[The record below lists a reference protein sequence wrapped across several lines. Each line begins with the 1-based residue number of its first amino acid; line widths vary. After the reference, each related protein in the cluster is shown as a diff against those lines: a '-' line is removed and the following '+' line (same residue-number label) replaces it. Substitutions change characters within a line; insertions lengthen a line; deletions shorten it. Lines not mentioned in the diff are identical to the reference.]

1 MITSR
6 NRCED
11 LRMTLRQLSNMSPA
25 ADEILVTADGCTDDT
40 VSMVRTEFPHCH
52 FRLHPESKGSI
63 FSRDE
68 MLKAASG
75 ELVVSLDDD
84 SYPVSPDF
92 FARLSE
98 LFEEHPEAA
107 VIAFPELL
115 DGGVFFAPT
124 KTPECSGHY
133 VSAYA
138 SGSAAL
144 RRQTYLE
151 LPGYPTFF
159 THAYEEP
166 DYAAQCYANG
176 MAVWFEPSL
185 TIRHHVSQVN
195 RDHLRTHHFNAR
207 NELWSV
213 WLRCPWPWLPVVS
226 LFRIVR
232 QFGHACKEGLSWVV
246 REPLWWWRALGG
258 VKQCLQAR
266 AAIPW
271 RTYFCWMRL
280 ARQSVVSLPELKCAF
295 GDSEPKSSSNT

>member
-11 LRMTLRQLSNMSPA
+11 LRRTLTQLSGMRPC
-25 ADEILVTADGCTDDT
+25 ADEILVTADGCADGTIQ
-40 VSMVRTEFPHCH
+40 MVRSEFSDSHL
-52 FRLHPESKGSI
+52 RVHPKSMGSI

-68 MLKAASG
+68 MLKAATG
-75 ELVVSLDDD
+75 ELVLSLDDD
-84 SYPVSPDF
+84 SYPFSPDF
-92 FARLSE
+92 FARLPG

-107 VIAFPELL
+107 VITFPEML
-115 DGGVFFAPT
+115 DGGIFLPPT
-124 KTPECSGHY
+124 KTPDCPGHY

-138 SGSAAL
+138 SGAAAL
-144 RRQTYLE
+144 RRQTYLT

-166 DYAAQCYANG
+166 DYAAQCYGNG

-185 TIRHHVSQVN
+185 TVRHHVSQVN
-195 RDHLRTHHFNAR
+195 RDNLRTHHFNAR

-232 QFGHACKEGLSWVV
+232 QFGHACEEGASWGV
-246 REPLWWWRALGG
+246 REPLWWWDALRGIS
-258 VKQCLQAR
+258 QCLRAR
-266 AAIPW
+266 ITIPW
-271 RTYFCWMRL
+271 KTYFAWMRL
-280 ARQSVVSLPELKCAF
+280 ARHPLTTREALEQSF
-295 GDSEPKSSSNT
+295 DTRTNQR